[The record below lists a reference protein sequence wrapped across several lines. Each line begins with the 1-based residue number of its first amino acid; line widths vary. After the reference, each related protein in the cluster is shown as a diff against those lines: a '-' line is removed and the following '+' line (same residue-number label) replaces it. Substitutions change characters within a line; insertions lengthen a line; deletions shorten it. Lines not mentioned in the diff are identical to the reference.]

1 MNTNLERLK
10 LEKMPTGI
18 AGFDEIARGGLPRD
32 RTTLILGGA
41 GTGKTVF
48 ALEVLVHGA
57 LEWQEPSI
65 FVAFEENS
73 EQILAN
79 AAGFD
84 WDLDALGDKL
94 FFLDVRLSGDI
105 IKSGAFDLN
114 GMLAGLKAK
123 AEAMGAKRI
132 VFDSVDVLLA
142 LLDNPAA
149 ERVELYRIHDWL
161 MESGLTGIITAR
173 IESQELSTSQRYS
186 FIQFMADC
194 VVLLQH
200 QVENRVSRRSIRIVK
215 YRGSPF
221 EQNAFPLSIGS
232 HGIEVASFDITTAEY
247 PAWTERLSSGVP
259 RLDAMLNGGFF
270 RGSSSL
276 ITGAPGTAKSTLCG
290 AFVEAAGK
298 RGERS
303 LFVSFDEGAKELVR
317 NFASVNIHLDPF
329 VDSGLL
335 RMYAT
340 RAEVRS
346 AEEHLLRINT
356 LLNEHQ
362 PTCLVVDP
370 ISAMVKASGP
380 HTAMTVAQRL
390 IHVAKSQGITLLCT
404 SLVYGPD
411 PQVEMSEAR
420 ISTIAD
426 TWIHLTYQIYGGE
439 RNRALT
445 IIKSRGARHSNQVR
459 ELVLS
464 DAGIDLTDV
473 YTAAGEVLMGTLRT
487 EKEAEER
494 FNVERTRLAFQ
505 HRRREIE
512 QAAAEISTRIR
523 TLEQEL
529 QARRENLSLLQAEE
543 EQYEKYL
550 QEQVQVLRRLRGG
563 NWGADEDQEAG
574 SSEPSSPLR

>member
-1 MNTNLERLK
+1 MNMNLERLK

-105 IKSGAFDLN
+105 IKSGAFDLS

-173 IESQELSTSQRYS
+173 IEGQELSTSQRYS

-215 YRGSPF
+215 YRGSSF

-232 HGIEVASFDITTAEY
+232 HGIEVASFDITTAVY
-247 PAWTERLSSGVP
+247 PAWTERLSSGVH

-303 LFVSFDEGAKELVR
+303 LFVSFDEGTKELVR

-380 HTAMTVAQRL
+380 HSAMTVAQRL

-445 IIKSRGARHSNQVR
+445 IIKSRGTRHSNQVR

-464 DAGIDLTDV
+464 DAGIDLADV

-487 EKEAEER
+487 EREAEER
-494 FNVERTRLAFQ
+494 FNVERARLAFQ

-529 QARRENLSLLQAEE
+529 QARRENLSLLQEEE